1 MVFFHLLNKQ
11 ESALACYGSAAR
23 NCERDFFGSS
33 GWILVFGVFLK
44 LNFNLQRADF
54 EVLFDRDSEMHVK
67 KVQCQ
72 GTRYLES
79 DSS

>member
-1 MVFFHLLNKQ
+1 MHWLVMGVLLEIVKGIFLVVLGGFWCLGFF
-11 ESALACYGSAAR
+11 
-23 NCERDFFGSS
+23 F
-33 GWILVFGVFLK
+33 K
-44 LNFNLQRADF
+44 LNFNLQHADF

>member
-1 MVFFHLLNKQ
+1 M
-11 ESALACYGSAAR
+11 ACYGVAAR
-23 NCERDFFGSS
+23 NCERVFFGSS
-33 GWILVFGVFLK
+33 GWVLVFGVVYLN

-54 EVLFDRDSEMHVK
+54 ELLFDRDSEMHVK

>member
-1 MVFFHLLNKQ
+1 MGLLLEIVKGFFLVVLGGFWCLGCFFLN
-11 ESALACYGSAAR
+11 
-23 NCERDFFGSS
+23 
-33 GWILVFGVFLK
+33 

-54 EVLFDRDSEMHVK
+54 ELLFDRDSEMHVK

>member
-1 MVFFHLLNKQ
+1 M
-11 ESALACYGSAAR
+11 G
-23 NCERDFFGSS
+23 
-33 GWILVFGVFLK
+33 FGVWVVYLNF
-44 LNFNLQRADF
+44 NFNLQRADF
-54 EVLFDRDSEMHVK
+54 ELLFDRDSEMHVK